1 MTTAMADRIRNQ
13 LGHASPMFEI
23 PAAGHHVL
31 LDEPLCLVTAL
42 RAVLAGWVPPSAS
55 VTPDASMLAGV
66 GDV

>member
-1 MTTAMADRIRNQ
+1 
-13 LGHASPMFEI
+13 MFEI

-42 RAVLAGWVPPSAS
+42 RAVLAGWAPPSPS
-55 VTPDASMLAGV
+55 VTPQAPLLSGV